1 MHLGN
6 HPNAT
11 QVLHDCKMT
20 AYITFPH
27 SLVIISTLLMLWGGY
42 SYFRDTLAGRTRP
55 NRVSWFLWALA
66 PLVSLGAAFSAD
78 ADIWASVRVLV
89 GGVVPAVVFLG
100 SFVNKKSYWRLTR
113 FDWFCGGLSLTALC
127 FWQLT
132 GSPLIAVLL
141 ATAANTFASIPTF
154 IKAWNFPE
162 TETRLIFINS
172 FLSAVL
178 IIPAIPVWNIANSA
192 FQIGLMLTTGAMLLA
207 VYRKA
212 LGIKKTI

>member
-1 MHLGN
+1 M
-6 HPNAT
+6 
-11 QVLHDCKMT
+11 
-20 AYITFPH
+20 TFPH

-42 SYFRDTLAGRTRP
+42 AYFRDTLAGRTKP

-66 PLVSLGAAFSAD
+66 PLVSFSAAFSVD

-89 GGVVPAVVFLG
+89 GGVVPGVIFLG
-100 SFVNKKSYWRLTR
+100 SFFNRKSYWQLTW
-113 FDWFCGGLSLTALC
+113 FDWICGGLSLTALL
-127 FWQLT
+127 FWQFAS
-132 GSPLIAVLL
+132 SPLIAVLL

-192 FQIGLMLTTGAMLLA
+192 FQIGLMLATGAFLVA
-207 VYRKA
+207 VYRKS
-212 LGIKKTI
+212 LGIKKTIPVTFWSQ

>member
-1 MHLGN
+1 ML
-6 HPNAT
+6 
-11 QVLHDCKMT
+11 VLCDWILT
-20 AYITFPH
+20 AYMTFPH

-42 SYFRDTLAGRTRP
+42 AYFRDTLAGRTKP

-89 GGVVPAVVFLG
+89 GGVVPGVIFLG
-100 SFVNKKSYWRLTR
+100 SFFNRKSYWQLTR
-113 FDWFCGGLSLTALC
+113 FDWICGGLSLTALL
-127 FWQLT
+127 FWQLAS
-132 GSPLIAVLL
+132 SPLIAVLL
-141 ATAANTFASIPTF
+141 AAAANTFALIPTF

-162 TETRLIFINS
+162 TETRLIYINS

-192 FQIGLMLTTGAMLLA
+192 FQISLMLGTGVMLVA
-207 VYRKA
+207 VYRKS
-212 LGIKKTI
+212 LGIKKTL

>member
-1 MHLGN
+1 ML
-6 HPNAT
+6 A
-11 QVLHDCKMT
+11 LCDWKLT
-20 AYITFPH
+20 AYMTFPH

-42 SYFRDTLAGRTRP
+42 AYFRDTLAGRTKP

-66 PLVSLGAAFSAD
+66 PLVSLGAAFSVD

-89 GGVVPAVVFLG
+89 GGVVPGVIFLG
-100 SFVNKKSYWRLTR
+100 SFFNRKSYWKLTW
-113 FDWFCGGLSLTALC
+113 FDWFCGGLSLTALL
-127 FWQLT
+127 FWQLAS
-132 GSPLIAVLL
+132 SPLIAVLL

-162 TETRLIFINS
+162 TETRLTFITS

-178 IIPAIPVWNIANSA
+178 IIPAIPVWNVANSA
-192 FQIGLMLTTGAMLLA
+192 FQIGLMLTTGALLVA
-207 VYRKA
+207 VYRKD

>member
-1 MHLGN
+1 
-6 HPNAT
+6 
-11 QVLHDCKMT
+11 MT
-20 AYITFPH
+20 AYMTFPH
-27 SLVIISTLLMLWGGY
+27 CLVIISTLLLLWGGY
-42 SYFRDTLAGRTRP
+42 AYFRDTLAGRTKP

-66 PLVSLGAAFSAD
+66 PLVSFSAAFSVD

-89 GGVVPAVVFLG
+89 GGVVPGVVFLG
-100 SFVNKKSYWRLTR
+100 SFFNRKSYWKLTW
-113 FDWFCGGLSLTALC
+113 FDWFCGGLSLTALL
-127 FWQLT
+127 FWQLAS
-132 GSPLIAVLL
+132 SPLIAVLL

-162 TETRLIFINS
+162 TETRLTFITS

-192 FQIGLMLTTGAMLLA
+192 FQIGLMLTTGALLVA

-212 LGIKKTI
+212 LGIKKTIPVTHHPFA

>member
-1 MHLGN
+1 
-6 HPNAT
+6 
-11 QVLHDCKMT
+11 MT

-42 SYFRDTLAGRTRP
+42 SYFRDTVAGRTKP

-89 GGVVPAVVFLG
+89 GGVVPAVIFLG
-100 SFVNKKSYWRLTR
+100 SFVNRKSYWQLTR
-113 FDWFCGGLSLTALC
+113 FDWFCGGLSLTALL

-132 GSPLIAVLL
+132 SSPLIAVLL

-192 FQIGLMLTTGAMLLA
+192 FQIGLMLTTGAVLVA